1 MYFFFDR
8 LMFQIDYLV
17 RFENLRVL
25 NLNGNQVCR
34 HSNFKHYILSH
45 LRKLKYLDYR
55 LVDEELMNQ
64 AKEKY
69 MEVVIAQEEE
79 EKILHAKRE
88 EMKNQ
93 AVLDGKYRVCF

>member
-1 MYFFFDR
+1 
-8 LMFQIDYLV
+8 
-17 RFENLRVL
+17 
-25 NLNGNQVCR
+25 
-34 HSNFKHYILSH
+34 
-45 LRKLKYLDYR
+45 
-55 LVDEELMNQ
+55 MNQ